1 MEWWLMQDPMS
12 AEHRS
17 MALPPKGDNTDIR
30 SRVGPTGGGVGSLS
44 ITWTLRHHG
53 WAFVKVADDEGET
66 EVFASY
72 VTGAPEQF
80 LCEITRLMLGK
91 RDARVEFEGE
101 PQVYR
106 WFFHRD
112 GSDVDIRLVR
122 AKIDREPDNSGIT
135 LWSGRHTSAAL
146 GRSTVRAFD
155 QIAHELGEE
164 GYESQ
169 WGRPFPR
176 TELEALRTAV
186 QAHVKGSPI
195 SDTSG

>member
-1 MEWWLMQDPMS
+1 M
-12 AEHRS
+12 
-17 MALPPKGDNTDIR
+17 
-30 SRVGPTGGGVGSLS
+30 GSLS
-44 ITWTLRHHG
+44 ITWKLRHHG
-53 WAFVKVADDEGET
+53 WAFVEVADEEGEA

-72 VTGAPEQF
+72 VTDAPEQF
-80 LCEITRLMLGK
+80 LCEITRLMLGN
-91 RDARVEFEGE
+91 RDTRAEFQGE

-106 WFFHRD
+106 WSFHRD
-112 GSDVDIRLVR
+112 DSDVDIRLVR
-122 AKIDREPDNSGIT
+122 AKNDREPDSSGVA
-135 LWSGRHTSAAL
+135 LWSGRHASATL
-146 GRSTVRAFD
+146 GRSAVRAFD

-195 SDTSG
+195 SDISG